1 MHNFGDELFGRSF
14 LIVQNNNIVG
24 YLDIGNFNQIE
35 SCIYLRCA
43 IRKDFR
49 EQNIGKN
56 ILNEVTHYIFN
67 TYPYIDSIRLKIAQD
82 NIPSLKIAQACGY
95 QWLNGDYYG
104 KYNLKYQNIRK

>member
-67 TYPYIDSIRLKIAQD
+67 TYPYIDSIRLKIAQ
-82 NIPSLKIAQACGY
+82 ACGY

-104 KYNLKYQNIRK
+104 KYNLKHQNIRK